1 MQSLESEIV
10 SLASNNFGEV
20 LEIICVGPLSHLFL
34 QKSLYLYKL
43 NVMYYVVWYSLY

>member
-20 LEIICVGPLSHLFL
+20 LEIICVGHLSHLFY
-34 QKSLYLYKL
+34 KSLYICIH
-43 NVMYYVVWYSLY
+43 